1 VRGKRCDS
9 PASVAEA
16 AEFIIT
22 MVPNTPDVEAV
33 LFGKNGVAAGLAQD
47 RKLVID
53 MSSISPLAT
62 KEFAARIRA
71 GLLLQ

>member
-1 VRGKRCDS
+1 
-9 PASVAEA
+9 
-16 AEFIIT
+16 